1 MPRKLARVATG
12 LVLACAFAAA
22 PAHAANLDLRGG
34 AYTGGDFDKPFAGV
48 GLDSHLNGSL
58 YFNPNVEY
66 VFVDSGRFGT
76 LNFDA
81 IYALPLDGAPSLY
94 VGAGLGLVHTDPEGS
109 GGTETKPRANI
120 IFGIGFGSGRSS
132 PYIQGKYITGYKY
145 WVVAAGFRF

>member
-1 MPRKLARVATG
+1 MERKLARFVLGVALG
-12 LVLACAFAAA
+12 LPMLAA

-34 AYTGGDFDKPFAGV
+34 AYTGDDFNKPFAGV
-48 GLDSHLNGSL
+48 GLDSHLSGSL

-81 IYALPLDGAPSLY
+81 IYALPLDGPPSLY
-94 VGAGLGLVHTDPEGS
+94 FGGGLGLVYVDPEGS
-109 GGTETKPRANI
+109 GGNEAKPRGNI
-120 IFGIGFGSGRSS
+120 ILGIGFGHGRSS

-145 WVVAAGFRF
+145 WAISAGIRL